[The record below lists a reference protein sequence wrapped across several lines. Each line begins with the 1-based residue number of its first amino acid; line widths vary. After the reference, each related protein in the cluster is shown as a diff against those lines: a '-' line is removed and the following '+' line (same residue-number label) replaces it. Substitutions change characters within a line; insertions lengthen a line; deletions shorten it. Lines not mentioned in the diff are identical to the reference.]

1 MFGEIDR
8 PLVIALS
15 KGRPLVAQLD
25 LLAKLGITPG
35 EDIGKSRK
43 LVFPCNHPKVSLMV
57 LRGHD
62 VATYVEHG
70 IADVGIVGK
79 DVLLEF
85 EGDNF
90 YEPLDLKMAQC
101 RLRVATKFIETAKRF
116 YAAEGTQID
125 MIKLTGG
132 LELAPV
138 MGLADRIVDIVE
150 TGNTL
155 IANGLEPKALIC
167 DISSRLIVNKVAFK
181 TKQAVID
188 QLIQVLTEHT
198 L

>member
-62 VATYVEHG
+62 VAHLL
-70 IADVGIVGK
+70 ADELLLRRRRVAR
-79 DVLLEF
+79 LLELVL
-85 EGDNF
+85 
-90 YEPLDLKMAQC
+90 PL
-101 RLRVATKFIETAKRF
+101 LRE
-116 YAAEGTQID
+116 
-125 MIKLTGG
+125 
-132 LELAPV
+132 
-138 MGLADRIVDIVE
+138 ADRE
-150 TGNTL
+150 
-155 IANGLEPKALIC
+155 EPHH
-167 DISSRLIVNKVAFK
+167 VP
-181 TKQAVID
+181 
-188 QLIQVLTEHT
+188 VL
-198 L
+198 